1 MLSNDEAERQAV
13 ARGALIDLIGDEL
26 LWELYYGGNDYYNM
40 RVKNDAICE
49 WFNQHES
56 HEVVSRLNMEKRDL
70 EDRLNVAESKARQL
84 ERQLELALRQLDAR
98 WGYILKGD
106 NDE

>member
-49 WFNQHES
+49 WFNQRES
-56 HEVVSRLNMEKRDL
+56 HEHVVSRLTL
-70 EDRLNVAESKARQL
+70 EDRLALAECKARQL